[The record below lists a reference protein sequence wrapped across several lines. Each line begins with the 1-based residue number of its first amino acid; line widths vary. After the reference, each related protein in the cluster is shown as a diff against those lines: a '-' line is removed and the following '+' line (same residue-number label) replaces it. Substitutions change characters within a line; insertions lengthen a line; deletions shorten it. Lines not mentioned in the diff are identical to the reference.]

1 MDFLSGTKIPIKRVA
16 VPGEAWLELKGTIL
30 VFHARNWISLSSM
43 FIPLEWVEVSEGY
56 RRDYRRL
63 WAGII
68 GVLVSILLSMPLS
81 LLSLYLPER
90 RGLDVLLSVG
100 LGVLLAVSVCAAIW
114 SLTTF
119 FRQRRYTA
127 FTVKGKGTG
136 YMIAFWHTLGENAAL
151 DGLVDRLSALGGNLD
166 ETIPYPI
173 RMKHIW
179 RRPRPV
185 RTALL
190 RGMVVSFFLY
200 LLLLSCD
207 VLHRL
212 GNISWFSTTY
222 FFFLVAPPL
231 FYVAMVLLRRALMLR
246 QPRAYRDAVR
256 SCARGALA
264 DAREGLK
271 GLLDVHPE
279 YDAGRLLMVQVCA
292 EQYAFDDAFYHC
304 ERLAHEHPALA
315 TQLQENLWG
324 IKRMYERME
333 SDEKG

>member
-1 MDFLSGTKIPIKRVA
+1 MDFLSDAKVPIKRIA

-43 FIPLEWVEVSEGY
+43 FIPLEWVDASEGY

-68 GVLVSILLSMPLS
+68 GVLVAILLSLPLS

-90 RGLDVLLSVG
+90 RGLDMSLAVG
-100 LGVLLAVSVCAAIW
+100 LGVLLAISVCVAVW
-114 SLTTF
+114 SLATF
-119 FRQRRYTA
+119 FRRRRYTA
-127 FTVKGKGTG
+127 FTVKGKLSG
-136 YMIAFWHTLGENAAL
+136 YTIAFWHTLGEDAAL
-151 DGLVDRLSALGGNLD
+151 DGLVGRLCALEGNLD

-185 RTALL
+185 RIAFVK
-190 RGMVVSFFLY
+190 GMVVSFFLY

-207 VLHRL
+207 VLHRI
-212 GNISWFSTTY
+212 GKMPWFSSTY
-222 FFFLVAPPL
+222 FFFLVAPPA
-231 FYVAMVLLRRALMLR
+231 FYVTMVMLRRVLMLR

-271 GLLDVHPE
+271 GLLDVRPE
-279 YDAGRLLMVQVCA
+279 YDPGRLLMVQVCA

-304 ERLAHEHPALA
+304 ERLAREHPALA

-333 SDEKG
+333 IGSG